1 MILVSGSVA
10 SQAADYY
17 TQYSFWFRTIGGY
30 KTIGAT
36 TVDAYVNWDGSSVIG
51 GGGSVYSSFNPS
63 WNGASMT
70 NYGGSSLNVLTF
82 QLSSTG
88 GIIYT
93 ADFTANKISW
103 TQEGM
108 KAEYGFIGAISPT
121 GTKYGTVPAE
131 VINGLPAPV
140 QVPEIDGENLP
151 QVALL
156 IGGLF
161 LAYRSRKFLKL
172 PSVGMVQSV

>member
-17 TQYSFWFRTIGGY
+17 TQYSFWFRTIGGN
-30 KTIGAT
+30 

-51 GGGSVYSSFNPS
+51 GGGSVYSTFNPS

-108 KAEYGFIGAISPT
+108 NAEYGFIGAISPT